1 MNDLK
6 AIFELDFKSLIL
18 AIATIIIG
26 FNVFKK
32 ALMEF
37 FGWMGIETKWMRD
50 RREQK
55 EDLEE
60 LKGHTK
66 EQDDKIG
73 MLADGIMRLENS
85 VNEISASVK
94 AMQAK
99 SDERERNRLRDRIG
113 QSYRYYNEKG
123 CWNRMEKEAFDGLV
137 ASYESVGGTNGFV
150 HEKAIPASMTW
161 TIIDE

>member
-73 MLADGIMRLENS
+73 MLMNGIQRLEIS
-85 VNEISASVK
+85 VEKISNQVEEIK
-94 AMQAK
+94 AAEM
-99 SDERERNRLRDRIG
+99 ETRRNTLRDRIG
-113 QSYRYYNEKG
+113 QSYRYYSQKKQ
-123 CWNRMEKEAFDGLV
+123 WNAMEKEAFDGLIK
-137 ASYESVGGTNGFV
+137 SYEQAGGVNGLV
-150 HEKAIPASMTW
+150 HSKIIPETIEW

>member
-66 EQDDKIG
+66 E
-73 MLADGIMRLENS
+73 
-85 VNEISASVK
+85 
-94 AMQAK
+94 
-99 SDERERNRLRDRIG
+99 
-113 QSYRYYNEKG
+113 
-123 CWNRMEKEAFDGLV
+123 
-137 ASYESVGGTNGFV
+137 
-150 HEKAIPASMTW
+150 
-161 TIIDE
+161 

>member
-66 EQDDKIG
+66 EQDDRIG
-73 MLADGIMRLENS
+73 MLAEGIMRLENS

-94 AMQAK
+94 AM
-99 SDERERNRLRDRIG
+99 
-113 QSYRYYNEKG
+113 
-123 CWNRMEKEAFDGLV
+123 
-137 ASYESVGGTNGFV
+137 
-150 HEKAIPASMTW
+150 
-161 TIIDE
+161 